1 MREELT
7 IISWE
12 WKGWCYSSALFT
24 YIYLFVSHLLE
35 PPSLIIC
42 AFTRGNVF
50 EYSDKGLLCPYHF
63 KVCLYKLYFWFHR
76 GLAVGIYATNS
87 PQACHYVAEN
97 CEANVIVVENKHQL
111 HKILQVCKL
120 LCNWFTF
127 KMMDI
132 HAGSWWFYGMLSYT
146 VTYMILYIYLFSP
159 KRCASF
165 T

>member
-1 MREELT
+1 M
-7 IISWE
+7 
-12 WKGWCYSSALFT
+12 
-24 YIYLFVSHLLE
+24 
-35 PPSLIIC
+35 
-42 AFTRGNVF
+42 
-50 EYSDKGLLCPYHF
+50 
-63 KVCLYKLYFWFHR
+63 CLYKLYFLFHR

-132 HAGSWWFYGMLSYT
+132 HAGSRCFYGMLSYT
-146 VTYMILYIYLFSP
+146 VTYAILCISLFTKKVCLFYLSNE
-159 KRCASF
+159 KKE
-165 T
+165 